1 MRLQL
6 AKWGNSLAVRLP
18 VECTR
23 AAGLREGDTVEAEVT
38 PIGEIKLTPAQPF
51 DKAAFIKR
59 LRKLRATMPM
69 TTTTV
74 QMMFVPEPA
83 SPAIDAWFES
93 CTEPLVSS
101 DWIVTEFSSALSIKV
116 RKGEIS
122 AKQAQAAWK
131 DFDAFCKSGLRL
143 LPVSRKAFAE
153 AAGMARHAASGLR
166 SGDALHLAMALEAGA
181 SGIATADETLA
192 KNAKA
197 SGLAVSQIT

>member
-1 MRLQL
+1 MIYLDTS
-6 AKWGNSLAVRLP
+6 AAVP
-18 VECTR
+18 
-23 AAGLREGDTVEAEVT
+23 
-38 PIGEIKLTPAQPF
+38 
-51 DKAAFIKR
+51 
-59 LRKLRATMPM
+59 
-69 TTTTV
+69 
-74 QMMFVPEPA
+74 MFVPEPA

-122 AKQAQAAWK
+122 ARQAQAAWK

-143 LPVSRKAFAE
+143 LPVSRKAFSA
-153 AAGMARHAASGLR
+153 AAGMARNPASGLR

-192 KNAKA
+192 RNAKTN
-197 SGLAVSQIT
+197 GLAVSRIA

>member
-1 MRLQL
+1 MIYLDTS
-6 AKWGNSLAVRLP
+6 AAVP
-18 VECTR
+18 
-23 AAGLREGDTVEAEVT
+23 
-38 PIGEIKLTPAQPF
+38 
-51 DKAAFIKR
+51 
-59 LRKLRATMPM
+59 
-69 TTTTV
+69 
-74 QMMFVPEPA
+74 MFVPEPA
-83 SPAIDAWFES
+83 SLAIEAWFES

-197 SGLAVSQIT
+197 SGLAVSQII

>member
-1 MRLQL
+1 
-6 AKWGNSLAVRLP
+6 
-18 VECTR
+18 
-23 AAGLREGDTVEAEVT
+23 
-38 PIGEIKLTPAQPF
+38 
-51 DKAAFIKR
+51 
-59 LRKLRATMPM
+59 
-69 TTTTV
+69 
-74 QMMFVPEPA
+74 
-83 SPAIDAWFES
+83 
-93 CTEPLVSS
+93 LVSS

-153 AAGMARHAASGLR
+153 AAGMARNAASGLR

-197 SGLAVSQIT
+197 SGLAVSRDGGLRLAHFGAGKVVLQRRHQDGT

>member
-1 MRLQL
+1 
-6 AKWGNSLAVRLP
+6 
-18 VECTR
+18 
-23 AAGLREGDTVEAEVT
+23 
-38 PIGEIKLTPAQPF
+38 
-51 DKAAFIKR
+51 
-59 LRKLRATMPM
+59 
-69 TTTTV
+69 
-74 QMMFVPEPA
+74 
-83 SPAIDAWFES
+83 
-93 CTEPLVSS
+93 
-101 DWIVTEFSSALSIKV
+101 VTEFSSALSIKV

-166 SGDALHLAMALEAGA
+166 SGDALHLAMALETGA

-197 SGLAVSQIT
+197 SGLAVSQLV